1 LIAPTLSTVLP
12 DQIDVTGLAARPRN
26 QRPRCGVATQ
36 KGTPCMGQALSNG
49 LCWLHSGRSH
59 VMSPEGAARKSQKAR
74 DHMKKMWAERWGPNG
89 RKLSD
94 EGRAAISAAQ
104 KRRWARR

>member
-1 LIAPTLSTVLP
+1 
-12 DQIDVTGLAARPRN
+12 
-26 QRPRCGVATQ
+26 
-36 KGTPCMGQALSNG
+36 MGQAMSDG

-74 DHMKKMWAERWGPNG
+74 EHMNRMWAERWGPNG

-94 EGRAAISAAQ
+94 EAGRRSLPRKSVAGPTMRPRTRAE
-104 KRRWARR
+104 KTHEYP